1 MFLFLYFIKIIFLDN
16 IFRQQLEIVCA
27 EKKGNHVAHR
37 IGWFYMVTT
46 YVIQLSI
53 GCQ

>member
-1 MFLFLYFIKIIFLDN
+1 LTALKKLFFGHTRAYKTKN
-16 IFRQQLEIVCA
+16 
-27 EKKGNHVAHR
+27 GNHVAHG

-46 YVIQLSI
+46 CVIQLSI